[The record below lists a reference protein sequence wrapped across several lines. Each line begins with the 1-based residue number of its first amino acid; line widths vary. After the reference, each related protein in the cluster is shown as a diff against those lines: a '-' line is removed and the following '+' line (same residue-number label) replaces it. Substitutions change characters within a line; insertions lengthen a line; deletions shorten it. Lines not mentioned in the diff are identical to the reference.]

1 MQGQADF
8 QTGLLRS
15 QGLPGGGRQFQPCV
29 QTSFAVAAA
38 QLARQGQI
46 QRRQGALRD
55 FQSPHVQPE
64 GPGRGRGTAVQAA
77 LESQRGRR
85 QARHHRPPRGKI
97 HAVQRQAH
105 IHGRGFQAGRGP
117 YPPRRRDAGIQ
128 TAQGK
133 TVLVQHQGR
142 PCLQAQAHALLE
154 MQVTH
159 GDLQPV
165 ALPAEAQL
173 GPNVSG
179 AGQFRF
185 QRGRQFALQAH
196 EHPLQPQTGRMELAH
211 VQTLFQLSPAENIVD
226 AQMLMQL
233 AQQQTLASPVV
244 QAEEAHV
251 GIQTE
256 PLLPVLAAQEGRIGQ
271 PGHSRQRKFF
281 GFVRGTRQTARTQH
295 QTDRPVILLFQAQ
308 ARRPV
313 VQHPAQRGPVFYLAV
328 QRGPQA
334 RPCPGIGEQLC
345 QQPRRDKIAAHD
357 GRGRRDGGCGG
368 IRSRGRNRGRRKG
381 RCGLSGRIHRSRERP
396 GLSHRRERGL
406 LFRRSSRNGRYLLRG
421 IGQQGQQGPI
431 QTGTGAV
438 QLQLRQAQQ
447 PGRAVMPGPQAQF
460 RGDVVF
466 SGAHLQ
472 GERQF
477 HLAFGSQLRPRQSLS
492 ACQQGE
498 IVDGMPA
505 QIQRGAG
512 QFQTG
517 LGRTGTALHADVQ
530 TQGVAQGRQQGPRLG
545 QQGRRIRSR
554 RHGKRA
560 IQRQRRGQHI
570 RSGRKLQRP
579 LTAQPHGPGIRLQ
592 ALQRQHGTLTG
603 PQGQFHPQG
612 RRLPGR

>member
-29 QTSFAVAAA
+29 QTSFAVVAA

-64 GPGRGRGTAVQAA
+64 GPGRGRGAAVQAA

-105 IHGRGFQAGRGP
+105 IHGRGLQAGRGP
-117 YPPRRRDAGIQ
+117 YPPRGSDAGIQ

-226 AQMLMQL
+226 AQMLVQL

-308 ARRPV
+308 AR
-313 VQHPAQRGPVFYLAV
+313 
-328 QRGPQA
+328 
-334 RPCPGIGEQLC
+334 
-345 QQPRRDKIAAHD
+345 
-357 GRGRRDGGCGG
+357 
-368 IRSRGRNRGRRKG
+368 
-381 RCGLSGRIHRSRERP
+381 
-396 GLSHRRERGL
+396 
-406 LFRRSSRNGRYLLRG
+406 
-421 IGQQGQQGPI
+421 
-431 QTGTGAV
+431 
-438 QLQLRQAQQ
+438 
-447 PGRAVMPGPQAQF
+447 
-460 RGDVVF
+460 
-466 SGAHLQ
+466 
-472 GERQF
+472 
-477 HLAFGSQLRPRQSLS
+477 
-492 ACQQGE
+492 
-498 IVDGMPA
+498 
-505 QIQRGAG
+505 
-512 QFQTG
+512 
-517 LGRTGTALHADVQ
+517 
-530 TQGVAQGRQQGPRLG
+530 
-545 QQGRRIRSR
+545 
-554 RHGKRA
+554 
-560 IQRQRRGQHI
+560 
-570 RSGRKLQRP
+570 
-579 LTAQPHGPGIRLQ
+579 
-592 ALQRQHGTLTG
+592 
-603 PQGQFHPQG
+603 
-612 RRLPGR
+612 